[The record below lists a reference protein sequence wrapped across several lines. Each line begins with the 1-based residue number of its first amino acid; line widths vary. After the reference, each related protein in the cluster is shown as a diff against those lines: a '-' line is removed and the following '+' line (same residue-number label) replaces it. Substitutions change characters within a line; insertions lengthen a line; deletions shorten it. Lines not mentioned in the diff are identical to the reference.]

1 MRLGEAAGGG
11 SGADI
16 LASNLAA
23 METWRNGV
31 DEVAAVPGVVSGADL
46 SAAQRER
53 YARHLLL
60 PGVGAEGQQRLA
72 AARVLVVGA
81 GGLGSPV
88 LTYLAAAGV
97 GTLGIVDDDA
107 VDLSNLQR
115 QVVHATG
122 DLGRPKVDSA
132 GDRVAAVN
140 PWVRVERH
148 ALRLRADTAAELVRS
163 YDVIVDATD
172 NFPTRYLLSDACVL
186 VGRPLVWGA
195 VARFD
200 GQVSV
205 WWPGRGPCYRCVF
218 PRPPAPGAVPSC
230 AEGGVLGVLPGV
242 IGTLQATEVLKIL
255 LGLGEPLVGR
265 MLVYDALAARVGEVR
280 IGANPAC
287 PACAPG
293 VTPVVVDLD
302 EVCAVRPGEPMGV
315 VAPTELPEVSP
326 SAAAAWLAGNTPPV
340 LLDVREA
347 AERDIVTL
355 PAGRAAWV
363 PLGLL
368 RERAAIPDVP
378 LEADVLVYCRSGVR
392 SAEAVALLRA
402 VGYAGARN
410 LAGGVLGWRAE
421 VDPSLPA
428 Y

>member
-1 MRLGEAAGGG
+1 MCIR
-11 SGADI
+11 
-16 LASNLAA
+16 
-23 METWRNGV
+23 
-31 DEVAAVPGVVSGADL
+31 
-46 SAAQRER
+46 
-53 YARHLLL
+53 
-60 PGVGAEGQQRLA
+60 
-72 AARVLVVGA
+72 
-81 GGLGSPV
+81 
-88 LTYLAAAGV
+88 
-97 GTLGIVDDDA
+97 
-107 VDLSNLQR
+107 
-115 QVVHATG
+115 
-122 DLGRPKVDSA
+122 DS
-132 GDRVAAVN
+132 
-140 PWVRVERH
+140 
-148 ALRLRADTAAELVRS
+148 
-163 YDVIVDATD
+163 
-172 NFPTRYLLSDACVL
+172 
-186 VGRPLVWGA
+186 
-195 VARFD
+195 
-200 GQVSV
+200 
-205 WWPGRGPCYRCVF
+205 
-218 PRPPAPGAVPSC
+218 
-230 AEGGVLGVLPGV
+230 PGV